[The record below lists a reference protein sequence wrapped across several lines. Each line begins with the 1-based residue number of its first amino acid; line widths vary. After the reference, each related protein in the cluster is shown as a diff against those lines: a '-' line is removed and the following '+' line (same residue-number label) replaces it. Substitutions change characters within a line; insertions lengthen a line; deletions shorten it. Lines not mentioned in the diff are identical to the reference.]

1 MIGSGLSVFL
11 KSRKSGERGGTFRFS
26 SEIKNIRGAAVK
38 VLGALSCFNIDPDKA
53 FDIRLCIEEAV
64 RNAMVHGNRSDKRLP
79 VIVSYRVAAGLL
91 TLEVEDRGEGFDYS
105 SIKDPTEGSG
115 LERNSGRGVYLIKKL
130 MDSVSYNERGNK
142 VTMTK
147 RLNTADQSI

>member
-11 KSRKSGERGGTFRFS
+11 KSRKSGETSGVFRFS
-26 SEIKNIRGAAVK
+26 SEIKNIRQAAMK
-38 VLGALSCFNIDPDKA
+38 VLGALSRFNIDGDKA

-79 VIVSYRVAAGLL
+79 VTVSYRVADGIL
-91 TLEVEDRGEGFDYS
+91 TVEVEDRGQGFDHS
-105 SIKDPTEGSG
+105 SVKDPTEGSG
-115 LERNSGRGVYLIKKL
+115 LERNSGRGVYLIRKL

-142 VTMTK
+142 IVMTK
-147 RLNTADQSI
+147 RLDGSLH